1 MTRVTMFSTKK
12 PFTEDMM
19 MTQINIT
26 INLED
31 LKEKIE
37 SSSLESPVKASLA
50 LILNSLMEKER
61 DEYINALSHE
71 RTEERRGYRNGYYE
85 RELITGVGSL
95 TLKVP
100 RTRDGEFSTT
110 IFEKFKRCD
119 QALILSMIEMVVNG
133 VSTRKITKIVEEL
146 CGTSV
151 SKSLVSNLLKTVD
164 PVITDWR
171 NRPLNVHYYPYVY
184 VDAMYIKVRE
194 NDRVVSKSVH
204 IAVGVTDTGHREIIG
219 LKVNHTESTDSW
231 TSFFDYL
238 KSRGLQSPKMVISDA
253 HGGLVTS
260 IKESFLGTS
269 WQRCSVHFLRNIM
282 DTLPKKGTTEARQE
296 LKDLFQNSNLNVV
309 RELKKSFIEK
319 YQDVKGFSKAI
330 ETLDNGFEDAIQFH
344 SQPVHYH
351 KHLRTTNMLER
362 LNQEVRRREKV
373 IRIFTNDQSA
383 IRIIGSVL
391 MDIEEDWN
399 KNNIPYLKE
408 TKEK

>member
-37 SSSLESPVKASLA
+37 KSSLESPVKASLT

-85 RELITGVGSL
+85 RELMTGAGSL

-133 VSTRKITKIVEEL
+133 VSTRKVTKIVEEL
-146 CGTSV
+146 CGKSV
-151 SKSLVSNLLKTVD
+151 SKSLVSNLIKTLD
-164 PVITDWR
+164 PAINEWR
-171 NRPLNVHYYPYVY
+171 NRPLNVSYYPYIY

-194 NDRVVSKSVH
+194 NKQVVSKSVH
-204 IAVGVTDTGHREIIG
+204 IAVGVTEGGHREIIG
-219 LKVNHTESTDSW
+219 LKINHTESAESW
-231 TSFFDYL
+231 SFFFEYL

-253 HGGLVTS
+253 HSGLVSS
-260 IKESFLGTS
+260 IKETFLGTS
-269 WQRCSVHFLRNIM
+269 WQRCTVHFIRNLL
-282 DTLPKKGTTEARQE
+282 DSLPKKGTAEARQE
-296 LKDLFQNSNLNVV
+296 LKCLFKNSDMDVV
-309 RELKKSFIEK
+309 RDLKNRFVEK
-319 YQDVKGFSKAI
+319 YQDTKGFSKTI
-330 ETLDNGFEDAIQFH
+330 DILDSGFEDAIQFLAH
-344 SQPVHYH
+344 PVEYH
-351 KHLRTTNMLER
+351 ISLRTTNMLER
-362 LNQEVRRREKV
+362 LNQEVRRRERV

-391 MDIEEDWN
+391 MDINEEWTSKDY
-399 KNNIPYLKE
+399 PYLK
-408 TKEK
+408 KSKDN